1 MAAILNAGASI
12 FDKALDD
19 FLGEALKIFEDRLRH
34 EGSADGTVEVRELGA
49 RQFVDFLFG
58 RFQPASGG
66 GARRGKRS

>member
-19 FLGEALKIFEDRLRH
+19 FLKEALKIFEERLRR
-34 EGSADGTVEVRELGA
+34 EGSADGAVEVRELGA

-58 RFQPASGG
+58 RFQPGPGG
-66 GARRGKRS
+66 GARRGKRA